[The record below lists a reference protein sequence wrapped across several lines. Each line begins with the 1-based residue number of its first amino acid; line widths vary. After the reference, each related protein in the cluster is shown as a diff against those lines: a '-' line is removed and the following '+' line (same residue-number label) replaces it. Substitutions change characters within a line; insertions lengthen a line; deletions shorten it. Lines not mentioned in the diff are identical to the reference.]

1 MIRMF
6 LFAAGFLMITIAL
19 LLFQPGAGNRL
30 PTPIG
35 EPVTRAEPG
44 LPVAPAPMP
53 DRYQQTAAPAAPVR
67 TVPRVAVPGANLDD
81 QSLRRMTWD
90 TLSNISRATGKES
103 APGQPG
109 SVLHTIVKRS
119 LNDTESP
126 TVAARTPLAAPKPMQ
141 PKPQATANVYVVQP
155 GDSLVTIA
163 DRIYGDVNMTGP
175 LFAANQAIL
184 GRPDDLRPG
193 QTLVLPNR

>member
-1 MIRMF
+1 M
-6 LFAAGFLMITIAL
+6 
-19 LLFQPGAGNRL
+19 
-30 PTPIG
+30 
-35 EPVTRAEPG
+35 
-44 LPVAPAPMP
+44 
-53 DRYQQTAAPAAPVR
+53 
-67 TVPRVAVPGANLDD
+67 DD

-90 TLSNISRATGKES
+90 TLSNITRATGKES

-119 LNDTESP
+119 LNEADSP
-126 TVAARTPLAAPKPMQ
+126 VIARSTPAVTAPPPKPEA
-141 PKPQATANVYVVQP
+141 KIYVVQP

-184 GRPDDLRPG
+184 SRPDDLRAG
-193 QTLVLPNR
+193 QTLVLPPR